1 MITPDNQI
9 PLDDQNDSENDDQ
22 QSQQDI
28 HGNGFDD
35 LPEDGDHVEN
45 DTDPN
50 KLKQAYEAAE
60 SAFTLNLG
68 EDGDGKT
75 DDDE

>member
-9 PLDDQNDSENDDQ
+9 PLDDQHNAENEDQ

-35 LPEDGDHVEN
+35 LPEKGDIVDYAN
-45 DTDPN
+45 PD

-60 SAFTLNLG
+60 SAFTP
-68 EDGDGKT
+68 KFR
-75 DDDE
+75 

>member
-9 PLDDQNDSENDDQ
+9 PLDDQDDPSNEDQ
-22 QSQQDI
+22 KSQQDI

-35 LPEDGDHVEN
+35 LPEDGEIVDE
-45 DTDPN
+45 DQSD
-50 KLKQAYEAAE
+50 KLRQAYQAAE

-68 EDGDGKT
+68 EDGDSKT

>member
-9 PLDDQNDSENDDQ
+9 PLDDQDNSENDDQ

-28 HGNGFDD
+28 HNNGLDD
-35 LPEDGDHVEN
+35 TPEDGDIVDYAN
-45 DTDPN
+45 PD

-68 EDGDGKT
+68 EDGDDKT